1 MTDTVAISDGFI
13 VNFGVFFDVVAQQY
27 ADKAVIKV
35 KCIQKI
41 REYFKIEKMQFNQPI
56 YISQLEFELMGVE
69 GVRSIGHVTITQ
81 RSDYFYDNLGDGDA
95 LGISTYTYSF
105 DPSGTGVDLNGDD
118 VIDGG
123 FKIPNPQPQFLNYN
137 YKYNFETALSDDGT
151 IIVPPNTATPTV
163 FELKRPNENIIG
175 RVR

>member
-1 MTDTVAISDGFI
+1 
-13 VNFGVFFDVVAQQY
+13 
-27 ADKAVIKV
+27 
-35 KCIQKI
+35 
-41 REYFKIEKMQFNQPI
+41 MQFNQPI
-56 YISQLEFELMGVE
+56 YKSQLEFELMGVE

-81 RSDYFYDNLGDGDA
+81 RSDYFYDNNGDGDS
-95 LGISTYTYSF
+95 LGIPTYTYSF
-105 DPSGTGVDLNGDD
+105 DPSGTGVDLDGDD

-123 FKIPNPQPQFLNYN
+123 FKIPNTQSQFLNYN

-151 IIVPPNTATPTV
+151 IILPPNTATPTV